1 MGGSKLMRTPPA
13 QILGGHD
20 PLDPPLV
27 TPLNMG
33 WKGSEDGSWGGGS
46 SWRDGWIGI
55 LRNLKARFQ

>member
-1 MGGSKLMRTPPA
+1 MGVRSAGDRW
-13 QILGGHD
+13 IGLGDAGD
-20 PLDPPLV
+20 
-27 TPLNMG
+27 MG